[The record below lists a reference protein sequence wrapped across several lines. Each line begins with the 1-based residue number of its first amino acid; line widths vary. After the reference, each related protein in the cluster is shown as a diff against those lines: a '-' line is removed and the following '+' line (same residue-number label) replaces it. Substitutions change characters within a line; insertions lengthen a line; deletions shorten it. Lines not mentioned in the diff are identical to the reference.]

1 MSTEAKKPLAEFA
14 AKIKELRKA
23 KGYSQLELA
32 YMCGLREDAISQYE
46 RGRRRPNGK
55 ALSKLSRA
63 LGCSM
68 EEIDGYKDEPLNTL
82 CEPKRA

>member
-1 MSTEAKKPLAEFA
+1 MAEEKKPLPKYAD
-14 AKIKELRKA
+14 KIKELRKA

-32 YMCGLREDAISQYE
+32 YMCGLREDAVSQYE

-63 LGCSM
+63 LGCTM

-82 CEPKRA
+82 CEPKKA